1 MGLSMPSCPGQ
12 QALQHQV
19 DGLVSREAD
28 LNRRIQMME
37 TNLRAMNDEMI
48 QVKTLLS
55 QVSNTVLAQ
64 KTAIE
69 NLETSSKGRGGGG
82 GGAKGKAQG
91 KKKR

>member
-1 MGLSMPSCPGQ
+1 
-12 QALQHQV
+12 
-19 DGLVSREAD
+19 
-28 LNRRIQMME
+28 MME

-69 NLETSSKGRGGGG
+69 GLESSGKGRGGG
-82 GGAKGKAQG
+82 AKNKAGG
-91 KKKR
+91 KKKK